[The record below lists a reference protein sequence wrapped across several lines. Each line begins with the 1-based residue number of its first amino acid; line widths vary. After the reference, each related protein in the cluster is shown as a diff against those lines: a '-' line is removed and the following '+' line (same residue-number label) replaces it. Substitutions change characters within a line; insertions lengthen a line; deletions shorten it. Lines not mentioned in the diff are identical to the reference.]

1 LEGRSFLREEGTEG
15 RDAVRSQRLEDKRQN
30 VWFDWFVMQMEKDV
44 PPRKESFLQ
53 DGRGQ

>member
-1 LEGRSFLREEGTEG
+1 MREEGTEG

-44 PPRKESFLQ
+44 RPPRKESFLQ